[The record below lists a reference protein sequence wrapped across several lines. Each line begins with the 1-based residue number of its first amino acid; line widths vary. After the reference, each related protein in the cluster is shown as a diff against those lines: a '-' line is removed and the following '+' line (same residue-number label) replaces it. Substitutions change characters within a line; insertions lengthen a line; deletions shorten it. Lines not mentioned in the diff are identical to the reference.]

1 LNSVFFEIKREPKE
15 TIKIKIHFLKLSH
28 TRDMHNQQPGETY
41 ETLLRGQAQQ
51 RYHHSAQASGHPVM
65 TPLPGSRAALQKEIR
80 FNMAYC
86 QANRLHQT
94 AKWLGELLVTV

>member
-1 LNSVFFEIKREPKE
+1 
-15 TIKIKIHFLKLSH
+15 
-28 TRDMHNQQPGETY
+28 MHNQQPGETY